1 MKILI
6 INPNKKHD
14 YLANS
19 IIEGLRNYDNI
30 EIYCTSDGNGA
41 INIIDDFQFIEHY
54 KTCDFIFAIWGK
66 AIYNGVPEPKFYL
79 IDQVNGWD
87 KTVYIDGSEYNYTG
101 FLNHTNELLHPKFKE
116 KAKWYFKR
124 ECLLEHSLQN
134 IRPLPFAA
142 IDADF
147 LNINEEKTIDI
158 LCSFGQTSTGYRKLA
173 IEGCNELKQEG
184 YIIKTEPVNN
194 YLRAIN
200 QSWISIDAH
209 GGGECNARMWQIM
222 SNHSCL
228 FAQKYNIIFP
238 DLKENVHY
246 VSWNTKEELKHKIRT
261 YLQNKSKLN
270 NIIQNS
276 YKNILDC
283 HTSKSRIS
291 YILNIITNECR

>member
-79 IDQVNGWD
+79 IDKVNGWN

-101 FLNHTNELLHPKFKE
+101 YKGKTTELIHPLFKE

-124 ECLLEHSLQN
+124 ECLPVHETMG
-134 IRPLPFAA
+134 IVPLPFAA
-142 IDADF
+142 DCSYF
-147 LNINEEKTIDI
+147 LNTKLEKSIDV
-158 LCSFGQTSTGYRKLA
+158 LCSFGQAETGMRKIA
-173 IEGCNELKQEG
+173 IEACNELHTEG
-184 YIIKTEPVNN
+184 YNIITTPVKN
-194 YLRAIN
+194 YYEHIN
-200 QSWISIDAH
+200 KSWITVDAH
-209 GGGECNARMWQIM
+209 GGGECNARMWQVM
-222 SNHSCL
+222 ANKSCL
-228 FAQKYNIIFP
+228 FAEQYSIVIPNLIPNKDYISWSSKE
-238 DLKENVHY
+238 DLKD
-246 VSWNTKEELKHKIRT
+246 KIRN
-261 YLQNKSKLN
+261 YLNDKKILSSIIQTSYE
-270 NIIQNS
+270 NIIQN
-276 YKNILDC
+276 
-283 HTSKSRIS
+283 HTTDKRIT
-291 YILNIITNECR
+291 YIFNKIM